1 MSGVRVTGR
10 GLPAP
15 ARILDVLDDHAKQ
28 AAKEATDVTRTQ
40 LRAQAPGKLGAAI
53 TGSVR
58 KTPTGY
64 RAQVAPPRRKRYPP
78 GEATVAQ
85 VVRWVNRGTGI
96 YRDGPGRKRK
106 ITSKKGV
113 LRPMI
118 LPGGRRVRS
127 IKGQKPNPFL
137 ARVEQRAA
145 PLVRTAFEATG
156 RKAADQL
163 RRL

>member
-1 MSGVRVTGR
+1 MSGVKVTGS
-10 GLPAP
+10 LPAP
-15 ARILDVLDDHAKQ
+15 QRILSVLDEHAKD
-28 AAKEATDVTRTQ
+28 AMTEARDVTRTL
-40 LRAQAPGKLGAAI
+40 LRAEAPGKLGEAM
-53 TGSVR
+53 TGSVT

-64 RAQVAPPRRKRYPP
+64 RAQIAPPRRKRYPP

-96 YRDGPGRKRK
+96 YRQGPGRKRK

-118 LPGGRRVRS
+118 LPGGRKVRS
-127 IKGQKPNPFL
+127 IKGQRPNPFL
-137 ARVEQRAA
+137 ARVETRIE
-145 PLVRTAFEATG
+145 PLVRQAVEATG
-156 RKAADQL
+156 SRAADRL